1 MEDLWLRSQF
11 EPDTAISNGTDKYQL
26 IALRADSHPWSW
38 TSSFQRNQLTH
49 LSTHHFIIST
59 FSLYLYRAN
68 FVFPFPI
75 FSLQAIQASERC
87 FILGFSLF
95 CNVRYPLSFFAI
107 ASYTIPFIFTP
118 LYLYT
123 HIPQRSFLERIYEC
137 WIVIYGIY
145 GLGKAF
151 CSFIDFV

>member
-11 EPDTAISNGTDKYQL
+11 EPDTDISNGTDKYQL

-87 FILGFSLF
+87 FLGFSLF
-95 CNVRYPLSFFAI
+95 CTVRYPLSFFAI

-123 HIPQRSFLERIYEC
+123 HIPHRSFLERIHEC
-137 WIVIYGIY
+137 WIVRYGIY

>member
-1 MEDLWLRSQF
+1 MELDFVFSAK
-11 EPDTAISNGTDKYQL
+11 P
-26 IALRADSHPWSW
+26 ADSPIHP
-38 TSSFQRNQLTH
+38 TP
-49 LSTHHFIIST
+49 HHSRCICIELIL
-59 FSLYLYRAN
+59 FSH
-68 FVFPFPI
+68 FPI

-107 ASYTIPFIFTP
+107 ASYTIPLVSTP

-123 HIPQRSFLERIYEC
+123 HIPHRSFLERIYEC

-151 CSFIDFV
+151 CSFIDLYDRFVIIIMGGWEGWGMGSWRWGRDKRWRGLLDLTI